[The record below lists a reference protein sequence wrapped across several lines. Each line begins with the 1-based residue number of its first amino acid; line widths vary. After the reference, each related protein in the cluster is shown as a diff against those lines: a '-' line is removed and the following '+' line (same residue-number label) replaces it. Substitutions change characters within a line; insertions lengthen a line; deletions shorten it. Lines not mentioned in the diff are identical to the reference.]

1 MGIYV
6 GKGNQTPIYT
16 TVERQDNLC
25 YANYEEYFSSIN
37 LTTLNGSVS
46 YTDTSS
52 IEKLE
57 FLHTPW
63 SSTSPSN
70 KQMYTIATLTA
81 AIDIPDLQLKIASL
95 SGWIPSVD
103 TWNVRIYVDDTLVSF
118 YQCPTS
124 TALNH
129 NTYDLANISAGSV
142 VKLMISASNSST
154 DTNTYPTNR
163 LDFQFTATRTYTEQ
177 EITGYETIPAVKSVT
192 DIYTGK
198 TGEVP
203 IYEEQETTVQRD
215 LSMLYFDKF
224 FSLSE
229 TDTSNKLTYEFAD
242 SGTTG
247 EMTCSLLCKY
257 RSGVTNLTLTALQNI
272 TNFNCSA
279 TRTENTT
286 SSSYKA
292 SVFVGS
298 NSAVTIPYSTS
309 PRQVCSGVS
318 LNTGDT
324 VVFQLSNSYSKSS
337 YSFIL
342 NVTFSCNAISETD
355 LGMVQV
361 GTEIRPI
368 AKKIKKGYVGVN
380 GIAKL
385 FFNKANDISYT
396 GEYTVSD
403 VSISGINYKLYTLT
417 TSGSL
422 TVNGE
427 SQYWICGGG
436 ASGNTSN
443 MLPMSGG
450 TNGGGGGYTATGI
463 LNAGAY
469 NVTIG
474 AGGQGSSDS
483 SSDGNI
489 TSIGGAITAN
499 GGKYL
504 TAEGGSGGGEGVA
517 SFFGLGPWTGT
528 GSGIST
534 IPFGIESLNPHCA
547 GGGAGSY
554 YASGSNSTTRYIGGA
569 GGTNGGNGANMK
581 SVSFGNQKK
590 GIGGS
595 YGGGDGGEY
604 INSNNNTEATS
615 ATFYGGGGGGSYYH
629 ENSSSTTK
637 IGSPGNGYQGVAY
650 ILIPA

>member
-1 MGIYV
+1 MSIYT
-6 GKGNQTPIYT
+6 GKGTQTPIYT
-16 TVERQDNLC
+16 TVQKEENLC
-25 YANYEEYFSSIN
+25 YANSEDFFSSIS
-37 LTTLNGSVS
+37 LNTNYGSV
-46 YTDTSS
+46 YYINNTST
-52 IEKLE
+52 EKLS
-57 FLHTPW
+57 LTHHPW
-63 SSTSPSN
+63 SVVSPSSQ
-70 KQMYTIATLTA
+70 KLYYFITLTA
-81 AIDIPDLQLKIASL
+81 AVDIADLQLTITKPLGTGWKITT
-95 SGWIPSVD
+95 D
-103 TWNVRIYVDDTLVSF
+103 TWTTRIYVDDTIKTTVS
-118 YQCPTS
+118 YSDTS
-124 TALNH
+124 ESQSRTI
-129 NTYDLANISAGSV
+129 DLSNISAGSTIE
-142 VKLMISASNSST
+142 LMMNAGNST
-154 DTNTYPTNR
+154 DTTIYNNNR
-163 LDFQFTATRTYTEQ
+163 IGFDFTATRSYTENV
-177 EITGYETIPAVKSVT
+177 ITGYETTEGVKSINN
-192 DIYTGK
+192 IYIGK

-203 IYEEQETTVQRD
+203 IYEEQETTVQRN

-286 SSSYKA
+286 SSSYEA

-403 VSISGINYKLYTLT
+403 VSINGINYKLYTLT

-436 ASGNTSN
+436 ASGNSSD
-443 MLPMSGG
+443 MFPMSGG
-450 TNGGGGGYTATGI
+450 TNGGGGGDTATGI

-474 AGGQGSSDS
+474 AGGQGSLDS

-489 TSIGGAITAN
+489 TSIGETITAN

-517 SFFGLGPWTGT
+517 SFYGSWVGT

-554 YASGSNSTTRYIGGA
+554 YASGSNSTTRYTGGA

-581 SVSFGNQKK
+581 SVSSGNQKK

-629 ENSSSTTK
+629 KSSTKTS
-637 IGSPGNGYQGVAY
+637 IGTPGSGYQGVAY
-650 ILIPA
+650 VLVPA

>member
-1 MGIYV
+1 MSIYT
-6 GKGNQTPIYT
+6 GKGTQTPIYT
-16 TVERQDNLC
+16 TVQKEENLC
-25 YANYEEYFSSIN
+25 YANSEEFFSSIS
-37 LTTLNGSVS
+37 LNTNYGSV
-46 YTDTSS
+46 YYANNTST
-52 IEKLE
+52 EKLS
-57 FLHTPW
+57 LIHHPW
-63 SSTSPSN
+63 SVVSPSS
-70 KQMYTIATLTA
+70 KKLYYFITLTA
-81 AIDIPDLQLKIASL
+81 AVDIADLQLTITKPVGTGWKITT
-95 SGWIPSVD
+95 D
-103 TWNVRIYVDDTLVSF
+103 TWTTHIYVDDTIKTSVS
-118 YQCPTS
+118 YSITS
-124 TALNH
+124 ESQSWTI
-129 NTYDLANISAGSV
+129 DLSNISAGSTIE
-142 VKLMISASNSST
+142 LMMSAGNST
-154 DTNTYPTNR
+154 DTTTYNNNR
-163 LDFQFTATRTYTEQ
+163 IGFDFTATRSYTENV
-177 EITGYETIPAVKSVT
+177 ITGYETTEGVKSINN
-192 DIYTGK
+192 IYIGK

-203 IYEEQETTVQRD
+203 IYEEQETTVQRN

-257 RSGVTNLTLTALQNI
+257 KSGVTNLTLTALQNI

-450 TNGGGGGYTATGI
+450 TNGGGGGDTATGI

-489 TSIGGAITAN
+489 TSIGGVITAN
-499 GGKYL
+499 GGKYS
-504 TAEGGSGGGEGVA
+504 TGVGGSGGGEGTM
-517 SFFGLGPWTGT
+517 SFLNQWTGT

-534 IPFGIESLNPHCA
+534 IPFGIENLNPHCA
-547 GGGAGSY
+547 GGGGGSY
-554 YASGSNSTTRYIGGA
+554 YSYGSSTTTRYTGGA
-569 GGTNGGNGANMK
+569 GGTNGGNGSNMK
-581 SVSFGNQKK
+581 SVSSGNQKK

-629 ENSSSTTK
+629 KNSSSTTK

>member
-1 MGIYV
+1 MSIYT
-6 GKGNQTPIYT
+6 GKGTQTPIYT
-16 TVERQDNLC
+16 TVQKEENLC
-25 YANYEEYFSSIN
+25 YANSEEFFSSIA
-37 LTTLNGSVS
+37 LTGGTGPIS
-46 YTDTSS
+46 YTNTSNT
-52 IEKLE
+52 ENLD
-57 FLHTPW
+57 FTYTPW
-63 SSTSPSN
+63 STTSPSS
-70 KQMYTIATLTA
+70 KSLHTFATLTA
-81 AIDIPDLQLKIASL
+81 AIDIPSLELKITSL
-95 SGWIPSVD
+95 GDRWITPVS
-103 TWNVRIYVDDTLVSF
+103 TWTGRIYVDDTLVDNFSR
-118 YQCPTS
+118 
-124 TALNH
+124 TAGVSGDQYMTKNL
-129 NTYDLANISAGSV
+129 TNITAGSV
-142 VKLMISASNSST
+142 IKLVITPGNTS
-154 DTNTYPTNR
+154 DTNTYPNNTF
-163 LDFQFTATRTYTEQ
+163 DFQFTATRSYTENV
-177 EITGYETIPAVKSVT
+177 ITGYETTNGVKSINN
-192 DIYTGK
+192 IYIGK

-203 IYEEQETTVQRD
+203 IYEEQETTVQRN

-242 SGTTG
+242 SGTAG

-286 SSSYKA
+286 SQSYKA
-292 SVFVGS
+292 QVFVGS

-436 ASGNTSN
+436 ASGNYAYS
-443 MLPMSGG
+443 LPMAGG
-450 TNGGGGGYTATGI
+450 ANGGGGGHSATGI

-499 GGKYL
+499 GGKYS
-504 TAEGGSGGGEGVA
+504 TGTGGSGGGEGTA
-517 SFFGLGPWTGT
+517 SFLNQWNGT

-547 GGGAGSY
+547 GGGGGSY
-554 YASGSNSTTRYIGGA
+554 YSSDSSTTTRYTGGA

-581 SVSFGNQKK
+581 SVTIGNQKK
-590 GIGGS
+590 GIGGV

-615 ATFYGGGGGGSYYH
+615 ATFYGGGGGGPYYH
-629 ENSSSTTK
+629 KNSSSTK

>member
-1 MGIYV
+1 MSIYT
-6 GKGNQTPIYT
+6 GKGTQTPIYT
-16 TVERQDNLC
+16 TVQKEENLC
-25 YANYEEYFSSIN
+25 YANSEEFFSSIA
-37 LTTLNGSVS
+37 LTGGTGPIS
-46 YTDTSS
+46 YTNTSNT
-52 IEKLE
+52 ENLD
-57 FLHTPW
+57 FTYTPW
-63 SSTSPSN
+63 STTSPSS
-70 KQMYTIATLTA
+70 KSLHTFATLTA
-81 AIDIPDLQLKIASL
+81 AIDIPSLELKITSL
-95 SGWIPSVD
+95 GSNWISPVGA
-103 TWNVRIYVDDTLVSF
+103 WNGNIYVDDTLVVSF
-118 YQCPTS
+118 SHPDGVYEDVHITKNL
-124 TALNH
+124 TNVA
-129 NTYDLANISAGSV
+129 AGSIIE
-142 VKLMISASNSST
+142 LMIKASNSTS
-154 DTNTYPTNR
+154 DTNTYPHNTF
-163 LDFQFTATRTYTEQ
+163 DFQFTATRSYTENV
-177 EITGYETIPAVKSVT
+177 ITGYETTEGVKSINN
-192 DIYTGK
+192 IYIGK

-450 TNGGGGGYTATGI
+450 TNGGGGGNTATGI

-504 TAEGGSGGGEGVA
+504 TGAGGSGGGEGTM
-517 SFFGLGPWTGT
+517 SFLNQWTGT

-554 YASGSNSTTRYIGGA
+554 YASGSNSTTRYTGGA

-629 ENSSSTTK
+629 KSSTKTS
-637 IGSPGNGYQGVAY
+637 IGTPGSGYQGVAY
-650 ILIPA
+650 VLVPA